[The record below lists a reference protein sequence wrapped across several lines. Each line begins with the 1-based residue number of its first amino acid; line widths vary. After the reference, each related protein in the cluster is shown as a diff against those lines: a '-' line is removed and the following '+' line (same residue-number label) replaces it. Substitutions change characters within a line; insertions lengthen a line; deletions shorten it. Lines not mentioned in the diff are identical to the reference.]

1 MKGSGPGRRAPGPGD
16 GTGILRSAWIGTAAF
31 VVASLAGALA
41 PPARLAVAV
50 VDLALFFAGCV
61 VFMWALLVAAGR
73 SRQRE
78 IGLWNLFLL
87 DQVAPARVRAALLG
101 ALAVEVAVAL
111 GTAWITA
118 ALAFGCLVPIWGLA
132 HSGLWGA
139 RYGTFG
145 PRRPGPARRP
155 RGQRA

>member
-1 MKGSGPGRRAPGPGD
+1 MSGSGGD
-16 GTGILRSAWIGTAAF
+16 GTAIVRSAWIGTAVF
-31 VVASLAGALA
+31 VAAALIGALA
-41 PPARLAVAV
+41 PPARLVVAV
-50 VDLALFFAGCV
+50 VDLALFFAGCG

-73 SRQRE
+73 SRQSE
-78 IGLWNLFLL
+78 IALWNLFLL
-87 DQVAPARVRAALLG
+87 DQVAPARVRALLLG

-145 PRRPGPARRP
+145 PRQAGPARPP
-155 RGQRA
+155 RSRA